1 MTQQDNIA
9 LEATEAKRLAQYR
22 DRWNSFG
29 VNTGLAKLSDK
40 LSLAD
45 LRKLDLFQDYDD
57 EFLEKISPDIAIASW
72 KKGAILFEEGAY
84 LDLAFFVL
92 QGSVEIYVSRFKEQA
107 TLSRPIFDVSRTMML
122 KPSEALTAQPE
133 TTASRETMLQ
143 TQIKKQRPAPDS
155 SVLFLSTLD
164 FDLPAGG
171 GMRLGPGEV
180 VGEIG
185 AMSGWPQSVTAR
197 AATDCE
203 LLQIR
208 VPALRLMKN
217 ESKTFQARLDKVY
230 RERSLAAHLKT
241 TPLLQKCDDA
251 FVEALTQRVEL
262 ASFRRNQVIAKEGEP
277 AEAFYLV
284 RSGFV
289 KLSQQFGEDQ
299 IVVSYLSKGMT
310 LGEIELLLDGVQTWK
325 FTATS
330 VEYSDLV
337 KISRAD
343 FRELVKNNPSA
354 EKLLWETAVARI
366 KETGASKKNIG
377 QSAFVQAALETGLVQ
392 GNSILVID
400 LSVCTRC
407 DDCVRACAD
416 THGGRPRFVREGD
429 RYENFLITKACYHC
443 RDPICLVGCPT
454 GAIRRAN
461 IGAVV
466 EIEDN
471 LCIGCKACATNCPYD
486 AIVMHD
492 TGVVWPGDALPEYL
506 RGKPRL
512 LASKCDL
519 CSQTNHGPACVGNC
533 PHGCAFRFGSLDE
546 FRQLLEGRA

>member
-1 MTQQDNIA
+1 MTQQENIA
-9 LEATEAKRLAQYR
+9 LEPTEAKRLAQYQ

-40 LSLAD
+40 LSLAE
-45 LRKLDLFQDYDD
+45 LRKLELFQDYDD
-57 EFLEKISPDIAIASW
+57 EFLEKISPDIAMASW

-107 TLSRPIFDVSRTMML
+107 ELSRPIFDVSRTMML
-122 KPSEALTAQPE
+122 KPSETLAAQPE
-133 TTASRETMLQ
+133 ETAARETMLQ
-143 TQIKKQRPAPDS
+143 TQLKKQRPAPDS

-171 GMRLGPGEV
+171 GMKLGPGEV

-262 ASFRRNQVIAKEGEP
+262 ISFRRNQVIAQEGDP
-277 AEAFYLV
+277 AEALYLV

-289 KLSQQFGEDQ
+289 KLSQQFGEDR

-310 LGEIELLLDGVQTWK
+310 LGEIELLLDDVQAWK

-343 FRELVKNNPSA
+343 FRDLVKNNPGA
-354 EKLLWETAVARI
+354 EKMLWETAVARI

-377 QSAFVQAALETGLVQ
+377 QSEFVQASLEKGLVQ

-443 RDPICLVGCPT
+443 RDPVCLVGCPT

-492 TGVVWPGDALPEYL
+492 TDAVWPGDALPEYL

-519 CSQTNHGPACVGNC
+519 CSQTNHGPACVSNC

-546 FRQLLEGRA
+546 FRQLLGKTI